1 MPTISLENSTPL
13 LVSAQSLRSLLQG
26 KLTDAQ
32 IDAVLT
38 GAGASPLR
46 VFRAGDLI
54 TADSMNYL
62 FTKVADLDARL
73 SALTGS
79 TGSSTAIVITS
90 LEPLAQQ
97 ENGGVLMIN
106 GSNFSSP
113 SLLNKVVLTPLG
125 SGTLTSPVTVPL
137 SNYFQTESSP
147 TRLKL
152 QLPVLGGISTAG
164 VDFTVSV
171 TNAVGDTAQA
181 NYHIVAPAGAPPVAI
196 SNIEPAVSQAVAQKL
211 VIVGSNFEFPP
222 NLNTV
227 IFTPVG
233 AGATTAVTATDADFA
248 LYESQSS
255 KTRLALRI
263 PAITGI
269 PAGGQT
275 FKVRVIT
282 LAGGSMQSDYT
293 LLPPLPVTG
302 PPPNI
307 ATVTNTA
314 GLTTLKI
321 GEGAVMTGSN
331 FGAAAADNIVK
342 FIFQSGNGQR
352 NEYPVTISSVSVS
365 NAVTTLNFIVP
376 NIAEVGT
383 PASGAALG
391 AISLKVGNNAEVSR
405 NVAVRR

>member
-307 ATVTNTA
+307 ATV
-314 GLTTLKI
+314 
-321 GEGAVMTGSN
+321 MTGSN
-331 FGAAAADNIVK
+331 FGAAAADNVVK